1 MNFILHIDP
10 VPASRPRF
18 TRSGHAYTAEPYR
31 TFKDTLRELVA
42 TQMGNTP
49 VFDGPLA
56 VDLVIICPKPKTT
69 KLSHP
74 KPDVDNYAKA
84 VLDAMNGIVFKDDSH
99 VVGLH
104 GRKRWGADGEIRVN
118 VRYD

>member
-1 MNFILHIDP
+1 MNFSIPIDP

-31 TFKDTLRELVA
+31 SFKDNLRELVA
-42 TQMGNTP
+42 AQMVNTP
-49 VFDGPLA
+49 VFDSPVV
-56 VDLVIICPKPKTT
+56 VDLFITCPEPKTT

-84 VLDAMNGIVFKDDSH
+84 VLDAMNGIVFKDDSL
-99 VVGLH
+99 VVDLRV
-104 GRKRWGADGEIRVN
+104 RKRWGASGEIKVS
-118 VRYD
+118 VKLD